1 MKSTDDPLQNLV
13 TMTEL
18 PIKSNLRT
26 GAKFFLA
33 PNEFT
38 DYTDS
43 LGLFGTDPEPQ
54 KFFSVERYEE
64 QFVPFT
70 TSLEGLGVRYN
81 QDSSLVLPKLDIE
94 FVLSNKLHKFERT
107 RYNLMMLVGDLG
119 GFNSAVALIPSFLLS
134 FYTPKMLQ
142 KSIASKTP
150 VELPRQRRTKRQRV
164 ETEQGQEAYVTAKAA
179 TQDGLDE

>member
-64 QFVPFT
+64 
-70 TSLEGLGVRYN
+70 
-81 QDSSLVLPKLDIE
+81 
-94 FVLSNKLHKFERT
+94 
-107 RYNLMMLVGDLG
+107 
-119 GFNSAVALIPSFLLS
+119 
-134 FYTPKMLQ
+134 
-142 KSIASKTP
+142 
-150 VELPRQRRTKRQRV
+150 
-164 ETEQGQEAYVTAKAA
+164 
-179 TQDGLDE
+179 